1 MKNLFGKSF
10 FKEMLPLA
18 IPIALQNLLMASFRL
33 IDMLMLGQ
41 YSGDAMAAVDLA
53 SQMSFLVDLLSFG
66 VASGCAVFLAQ
77 YHGAGNLEGIRRVM
91 GCGLVTLVP
100 IGLLAA
106 AVSLSF
112 PDTIMRLLT
121 NDATLREI
129 GVSYLSV
136 AAFSYVFIVLNSVL
150 STVLRSTERVRLPL
164 IASGFSA
171 ALNASLNY
179 VMIFGKLG
187 FPALG
192 ARGAGIATAVSAA
205 FGPLILL
212 TVSLIQRNVLI
223 APVRS
228 VFCLRGFFIPFWKR
242 SLPAFLNETL
252 WSASIVVV
260 NAIFGH
266 MGAENYAGLS
276 TVRTIE
282 NLVFVFFIGV
292 CHSCNI
298 LVGKHIGAGDESG
311 AKRIAKSFL
320 ILTPLLGLV
329 LGGIVLT
336 LRGPVVDL
344 FQISETSKSVAR
356 ALLLMYAFEIGV
368 RNIPYIAVVGIFR
381 AGGDTRIGFYGDL
394 GVQYLIVI
402 PIAAVLG
409 LVCKLPFVTT
419 FLVMQ
424 LCDDLAKNLIYL
436 IYSHKGNWI
445 KPVSRIGIDFAP
457 SEPDDVSGI

>member
-1 MKNLFGKSF
+1 MKNLFGKAF

-33 IDMLMLGQ
+33 VDMLMLGQ

-77 YHGAGNLEGIRRVM
+77 YHGANNREGIWRVM

-100 IGLLAA
+100 IGLL
-106 AVSLSF
+106 VTFLSLAF
-112 PDTIMRLLT
+112 PETIMRVLT
-121 NDATLREI
+121 DDTNLREI
-129 GVSYLSV
+129 GVSYLSI
-136 AAFSYVFIVLNSVL
+136 AAFSYLGIVVNSVL

-164 IASGFSA
+164 IASGTAA
-171 ALNASLNY
+171 ALNAFLNY
-179 VMIFGKLG
+179 VLIFGHFG

-205 FGPLILL
+205 FGPLILIV
-212 TVSLIQRNVLI
+212 VSLIQRNILI

-228 VFCLRGFFIPFWKR
+228 VFHLKGFFLPFWKR

-282 NLVFVFFIGV
+282 NLVFVFLIGV

-298 LVGKHIGAGDESG
+298 LVGKHIGADDEPG
-311 AKRIAKSFL
+311 AKRIANSFL
-320 ILTPLLGLV
+320 VLTPLFGLV
-329 LGGIVLT
+329 LGGIVL
-336 LRGPVVDL
+336 LMRGPVVDL
-344 FQISETSKSVAR
+344 FQIGDTSKSVAR
-356 ALLLMYAFEIGV
+356 ALLLLYAFEIGL

-394 GVQYLIVI
+394 GIQYLVVI
-402 PIAAVLG
+402 PIAALLG
-409 LVCKLPFVTT
+409 LVLKLPFVTT
-419 FLVMQ
+419 YVVMQ
-424 LCDDLAKNLIYL
+424 LCDDLAKNLVYL
-436 IYSHKGNWI
+436 IYYKKGNWI
-445 KPVSRIGIDFAP
+445 KPVSRIGIDFL
-457 SEPDDVSGI
+457 DR